1 MSDYIERLDE
11 TNASIKTMNIKGKEY
26 AQVNQRILAFWSLFP
41 EGRIVTEKLRDDG
54 QRCDIVARVYADRE
68 SVEPI
73 ATGHAYEVTQGN
85 VNRTS
90 YVENCETSAVGRALG
105 MLGIGATESLASA
118 EEVQSAI
125 MQQEDAPK
133 NRQVQQAQP
142 QQQPQQQQPARDHRK
157 PLYDRVA
164 TLKHQ
169 AIENGVLKEGID
181 SWYASRFGDAKLNQ
195 LDDAQMAELL
205 AYLEDMV
212 SSTSDWH
219 LNAG

>member
-68 SVEPI
+68 SAKPI

-125 MQQEDAPK
+125 QQQEDAPK
-133 NRQVQQAQP
+133 NRQVQEP
-142 QQQPQQQQPARDHRK
+142 QQKQRRQPQQPARDQRK

-164 TLKHQ
+164 ALKHQ
-169 AIENGVLKEGID
+169 AIENGVAKDGVD

-195 LDDAQMAELL
+195 LDDAQLAELM

-212 SSTSDWH
+212 SSTSDGH

>member
-125 MQQEDAPK
+125 QQQEDAPK
-133 NRQVQQAQP
+133 NRQVQEP
-142 QQQPQQQQPARDHRK
+142 QQQQQRQAQQPARDQRK

-164 TLKHQ
+164 ALKHQ
-169 AIENGVLKEGID
+169 AIENGVAKEGIG
-181 SWYASRFGDAKLNQ
+181 SWYHSRFGDANLNQ

-212 SSTSDWH
+212 SSTADGH